1 VTEQQLLL
9 NACNIIVDFIKQEFI
24 NQGHQL
30 TQAWED
36 SVISQDDGD
45 EGVGIYA
52 TGYGMIVDAGITP
65 DRIPFGGAGTGGGT
79 SKYIEGLAR
88 FWKLRKPGI
97 TDKKALQLAFATAK
111 VQSQEGLSTEAS
123 KAFSTTG
130 QRQHFMEAI
139 EVLISNRVDDFVFVG
154 LDLMV
159 EEQANDPK
167 IMYL

>member
-1 VTEQQLLL
+1 MTEQQLLL
-9 NACNIIVDFIKQEFI
+9 NACNIIIDFIKEEFI
-24 NQGHQL
+24 KQGHSL

-36 SVISQDDGD
+36 SVVSQDDGD
-45 EGVGIYA
+45 EGAAIYA

-111 VQSQEGLSTEAS
+111 VQSQEGLSTTAS
-123 KAFSTTG
+123 QAFSTTG

-139 EVLISNRVDDFVFVG
+139 EVLISNKVDDFVFTE
-154 LDLMV
+154 LNSLL
-159 EEQANDPK
+159 EQQANDPTV
-167 IMYL
+167 MYL